1 MARVNR
7 GIGNLVLEA
16 CKAVFARRKRIG
28 RDPPTS
34 PTGPKPAF
42 PPAPPQRTP
51 TMPGNISF
59 LDALRDEY
67 ETVQRSLHE
76 VEDVEA
82 FNVIDARM
90 RKSFR
95 WLEKAVTY
103 LNDLKSPINWR
114 FDLGYGL
121 AFESPRFGR
130 GVVGQHARNIRGFS
144 ALDEVNLYYEIAAE
158 APLSAHVSSVEAEI
172 LKARLEAANLRF
184 TLRRVDEANAGTG
197 RFAIAVPPAIPAAV
211 LFNADYR
218 TGVITVT
225 LVNVDRL
232 DRISLAFKSSSVR
245 ESVLEDVAKFV
256 LGKDSALLKTAQ
268 LAGIRG
274 KPHA

>member
-1 MARVNR
+1 MT
-7 GIGNLVLEA
+7 GN
-16 CKAVFARRKRIG
+16 
-28 RDPPTS
+28 S
-34 PTGPKPAF
+34 
-42 PPAPPQRTP
+42 
-51 TMPGNISF
+51 SF

-103 LNDLKSPINWR
+103 LNDLKSPINRR

-130 GVVGQHARNIRGFS
+130 GVVGQHTRNIRGYS
-144 ALDEVNLYYEIAAE
+144 ALDEVNLYYEIAAA
-158 APLSAHVSSVEAEI
+158 APLSAQVSSVEAEI

-184 TLRRVDEANAGTG
+184 TLRRIEGANAGPG
-197 RFAIAVPPAIPAAV
+197 RFAISVTPAIPAAV
-211 LFNADYR
+211 VFNADYR
-218 TGVITVT
+218 SGVITVT

-232 DRISLAFKSSSVR
+232 DRISLAFKSSSIR

-274 KPHA
+274 RPHA